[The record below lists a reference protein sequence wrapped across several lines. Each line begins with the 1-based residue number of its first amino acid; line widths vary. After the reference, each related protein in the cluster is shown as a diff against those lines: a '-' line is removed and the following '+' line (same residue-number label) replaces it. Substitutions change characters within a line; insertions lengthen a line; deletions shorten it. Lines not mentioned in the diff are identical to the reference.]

1 MGGSV
6 SKAKICI
13 LGDIAWGEKVSV
25 SELSDDC
32 FKVNSQET
40 FLHLSGTIA
49 EILKARGHQVCVTSV
64 LGKSGDTDEKIR
76 SGLQAKGIDYIFT
89 HDDSR
94 RALVYRKIDN
104 LDGGIQFWDGTT
116 TDISESVADEFYHG
130 VLSVIRESDVVVLLD
145 YGMGSL
151 PIDLTKLVISECRSS
166 DRPLVVLP
174 CPGTR
179 AENLTGAKVVMCA
192 KKDVPTVFQDYQDGI
207 PLFLSVFA
215 IDKAVFWS
223 VPDSISIHS
232 KDAEVQLGPVLT
244 DQKEIMCN
252 IIEAS
257 AFKLEQSSFTIHCAR
272 GS

>member
-32 FKVNSQET
+32 FKVNSQHT

-49 EILKARGHQVCVTSV
+49 EILKARGHQVCVASV
-64 LGKSGDTDEKIR
+64 LGETGDTDQKIR
-76 SGLQAKGIDYIFT
+76 SSLQEKGIDFVFT

-116 TDISESVADEFYHG
+116 SDISETMADEFYHSA
-130 VLSVIRESDVVVLLD
+130 LSVIRESEVVVLLD

-151 PIDLTKLVISECRSS
+151 PIDLTKLIISECHSS
-166 DRPLVVLP
+166 NRPVVVMP
-174 CPGTR
+174 CPGTS
-179 AENLTGAKVVMCA
+179 AESLTGASVVMCS
-192 KKDVPTVFQDYQDGI
+192 KKDAPTVFQDYREGI
-207 PLFLSVFA
+207 PLFLSVYGIEKA
-215 IDKAVFWS
+215 IFWS

-232 KDAEVQLGPVLT
+232 KDIEAQLGPVCK
-244 DQKEIMCN
+244 DQREIMCN
-252 IIEAS
+252 VIEAS
-257 AFKLEQSSFTIHCAR
+257 AFKLEQSPFIIHCAR
-272 GS
+272 GN